1 MCKAREMLLIRFFYS
16 LLQTRNFGSIYCIAL
31 IDIERRHG
39 LSKVHDLT
47 LKTKENILQ
56 ICSHKKKK
64 EFDYSQQF
72 GKMLSLYYRYCVS
85 TIVVQLFVSSNHRA
99 EDVYFCDHPYLIG
112 FCCYLSHNWRVLPT
126 KQELVKLS
134 QQIIHFQLLREMI
147 AIAQKAFSSNSR
159 ATCKVHL
166 KRAKSDHQLPIKK

>member
-1 MCKAREMLLIRFFYS
+1 MCKAWKMLIIRFFYS
-16 LLQTRNFGSIYCIAL
+16 LLQTRNFGSIQCIVL

-47 LKTKENILQ
+47 LKTKEDI
-56 ICSHKKKK
+56 H
-64 EFDYSQQF
+64 YSQPF
-72 GKMLSLYYRYCVS
+72 GKMYSLYYRYCVS
-85 TIVVQLFVSSNHRA
+85 TIVVIFLVSSIITEPKMYIFGIIHIGLGFVVIFHIIGECSRQNRHR
-99 EDVYFCDHPYLIG
+99 L
-112 FCCYLSHNWRVLPT
+112 NRLP
-126 KQELVKLS
+126 

-147 AIAQKAFSSNSR
+147 VIAQKAFPSSSR